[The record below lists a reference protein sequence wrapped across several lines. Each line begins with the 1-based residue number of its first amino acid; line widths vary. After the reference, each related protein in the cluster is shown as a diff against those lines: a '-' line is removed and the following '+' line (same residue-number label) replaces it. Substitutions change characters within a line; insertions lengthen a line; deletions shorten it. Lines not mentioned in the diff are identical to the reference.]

1 MIEKEKLQM
10 YAEKLFFKMND
21 EEYATLQKE
30 FEVILK
36 QMDII
41 DKIDGIKDIA
51 PMTFPFEKEGT
62 LFREDIANDN
72 IKPEDVVKN
81 AKDVYFEQVKVPK
94 VVE

>member
-10 YAEKLFFKMND
+10 YAEKLFFRMND
-21 EEYATLQKE
+21 EEYTTLLQD
-30 FEVILK
+30 FAVILK

-41 DKIDGIKDIA
+41 VKIEGISNVE

-62 LFREDIANDN
+62 VFREDIANDN
-72 IKPEDVVKN
+72 LKPEEVVKN

>member
-21 EEYATLQKE
+21 DEYTTLQQE
-30 FEVILK
+30 FNIILK

-41 DKIDGIKDIA
+41 SKIEGIDEIT

-62 LFREDIANDN
+62 HFRED
-72 IKPEDVVKN
+72 VVTDTLSVENVIKN
-81 AKDVYFEQVKVPK
+81 AKETSYEQVKVPK

>member
-10 YAEKLFFKMND
+10 YAEKLFFRMND
-21 EEYATLQKE
+21 EEYATLQQE
-30 FEVILK
+30 FDVILK

-41 DKIDGIKDIA
+41 DKIEGISNVE

-62 LFREDIANDN
+62 VFREDIANDN
-72 IKPEDVVKN
+72 LKPEEVVKN

>member
-10 YAEKLFFKMND
+10 YAEKLFFRMND
-21 EEYATLQKE
+21 EEYTTLQQE
-30 FEVILK
+30 FDVILK

-41 DKIDGIKDIA
+41 DKIEGISNVE

-62 LFREDIANDN
+62 VFREDIANDN
-72 IKPEDVVKN
+72 LKPEEVVKN

>member
-21 EEYATLQKE
+21 EEYTTLQKE
-30 FEVILK
+30 FGVILK

-41 DKIDGIKDIA
+41 DKIDGIKDID
-51 PMTFPFEKEGT
+51 PMTFPFEKEGI

-81 AKDVYFEQVKVPK
+81 AKDVYFEQIKVPK

>member
-10 YAEKLFFKMND
+10 YAEKLFFRMND
-21 EEYATLQKE
+21 EEYATLQQE
-30 FEVILK
+30 FDVILK

-41 DKIDGIKDIA
+41 DKIEGINNVE

-62 LFREDIANDN
+62 VFREDIANDN
-72 IKPEDVVKN
+72 LKPEEVVKN

>member
-10 YAEKLFFKMND
+10 YAEKLFFRMND
-21 EEYATLQKE
+21 EEYATLQQE
-30 FEVILK
+30 FDVILK

-41 DKIDGIKDIA
+41 DKIEGINNVE

-62 LFREDIANDN
+62 VFREDIDNDN
-72 IKPEDVVKN
+72 LKPEEVVKN
-81 AKDVYFEQVKVPK
+81 TKDVYFEQVKVPK

>member
-10 YAEKLFFKMND
+10 YAEKLFFRMND
-21 EEYATLQKE
+21 EEYATLQQE
-30 FEVILK
+30 FDVILK

-41 DKIDGIKDIA
+41 DKIEGINNVE

-62 LFREDIANDN
+62 VFREDIANDN
-72 IKPEDVVKN
+72 LKPEEVVKN
-81 AKDVYFEQVKVPK
+81 AKDVYFKQVKVPK

>member
-10 YAEKLFFKMND
+10 YAEKLFFRMND
-21 EEYATLQKE
+21 EEYATLQQE
-30 FEVILK
+30 FDVILK

-41 DKIDGIKDIA
+41 DKIEGISNVE
-51 PMTFPFEKEGT
+51 PMPFPFEKEGT
-62 LFREDIANDN
+62 VFREDIANDN
-72 IKPEDVVKN
+72 LKPEEVVKN

>member
-1 MIEKEKLQM
+1 MINKEKLQM
-10 YAEKLFFKMND
+10 YAEKLFFRMND
-21 EEYATLQKE
+21 EEYTTLQQE
-30 FEVILK
+30 FDVILK

-41 DKIDGIKDIA
+41 DKIEGISNVE

-62 LFREDIANDN
+62 TFRKDIANDN
-72 IKPEDVVKN
+72 LKPEEVVKN

>member
-10 YAEKLFFKMND
+10 YAEKLFFRMND
-21 EEYATLQKE
+21 EEYTTLQQE
-30 FEVILK
+30 FDVILK

-41 DKIDGIKDIA
+41 DKIEGINNVE

-62 LFREDIANDN
+62 VFREDIANDN
-72 IKPEDVVKN
+72 LKPEEVVKN

>member
-10 YAEKLFFKMND
+10 YAEKLFFRMND
-21 EEYATLQKE
+21 EEYTTLQQE
-30 FEVILK
+30 FDVILK

-41 DKIDGIKDIA
+41 DKIEGISNVA

-62 LFREDIANDN
+62 AFREDIANDN
-72 IKPEDVVKN
+72 LKPEEVVKN

>member
-10 YAEKLFFKMND
+10 YAEKLFFRMND
-21 EEYATLQKE
+21 EEYTTLQQE
-30 FEVILK
+30 FDVILK

-41 DKIDGIKDIA
+41 DKIEGISNVE

-62 LFREDIANDN
+62 AFREDIANDN
-72 IKPEDVVKN
+72 LKPEEVVKN
-81 AKDVYFEQVKVPK
+81 TKDVYFEQVKVPK